1 MIEPGNIIMLF
12 LNLALGFGFAAPL
25 SRRVRQVFQPPQ
37 RFSVL
42 YAALIGVYF
51 VESAAFAAGMATNVF
66 TIGLSFV
73 WGLIL
78 GFVFRERSGRTSG
91 ILKTTLLFSLY
102 TSLPALSFLAVPCMF
117 AFSEWSILTAD
128 GGQHFGIPGF
138 VPWPLNTILGFS
150 SAVALSALIFKTV
163 ITTGIVSIFIH
174 LAESRRLTA
183 VNRAKTHN
191 KRLQTDASRH

>member
-1 MIEPGNIIMLF
+1 MLL

-37 RFSVL
+37 RFSLL

-66 TIGLSFV
+66 SIGISFV
-73 WGLIL
+73 WGLTL
-78 GFVFRERSGRTSG
+78 GLIVRQTSRPSSG
-91 ILKTTLLFSLY
+91 ILKATVLFSLY

-128 GGQHFGIPGF
+128 GGRHLGIPGF

-150 SAVALSALIFKTV
+150 STVALSALIFKTV
-163 ITTGIVSIFIH
+163 ITTGIVSVFLH
-174 LAESRRLTA
+174 SAQRPGVA
-183 VNRAKTHN
+183 P
-191 KRLQTDASRH
+191 